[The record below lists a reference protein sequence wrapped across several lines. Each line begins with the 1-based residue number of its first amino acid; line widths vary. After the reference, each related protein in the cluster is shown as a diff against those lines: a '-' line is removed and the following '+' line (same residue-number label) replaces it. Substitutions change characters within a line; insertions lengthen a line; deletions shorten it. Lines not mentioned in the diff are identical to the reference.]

1 MFGDVCFLDFFGGMA
16 FSSQGFW
23 GGFPPLLST
32 FVSQFLFFLFAVQ
45 IAAASEK
52 VLSLPSEV
60 LWGKWL
66 SP

>member
-23 GGFPPLLST
+23 GGFPPLYLHLSPS
-32 FVSQFLFFLFAVQ
+32 FFFLFAVQ

-52 VLSLPSEV
+52 VLSLPSGV
-60 LWGKWL
+60 L
-66 SP
+66 